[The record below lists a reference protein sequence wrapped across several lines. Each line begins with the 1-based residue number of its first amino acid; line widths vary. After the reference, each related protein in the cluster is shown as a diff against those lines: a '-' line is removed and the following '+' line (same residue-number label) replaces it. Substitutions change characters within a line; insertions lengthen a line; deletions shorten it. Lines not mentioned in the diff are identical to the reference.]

1 MLILFMADLL
11 NLITLWL
18 FKMNKKQLERG
29 VRVEMEHAQTI
40 KKFMKKGVSVKL
52 VAKHI
57 AKDHLEES
65 PNYYTNLA
73 QVEGKFKRAKANCKE
88 YNKTHNKTR

>member
-1 MLILFMADLL
+1 
-11 NLITLWL
+11 
-18 FKMNKKQLERG
+18 MNKRQLAKG
-29 VRVEMEHAQTI
+29 TKVEMEHAETI

-65 PNYYTNLA
+65 PDYYTQLA
-73 QVEGKFKRAKANCKE
+73 KIEGKFEKAKK
-88 YNKTHNKTR
+88 YSKKYK

>member
-1 MLILFMADLL
+1 
-11 NLITLWL
+11 
-18 FKMNKKQLERG
+18 MNKKQLERG
-29 VRVEMEHAQTI
+29 TRVEMEHAQTI

-65 PNYYTNLA
+65 PNYYTQLA
-73 QVEGKFKRAKANCKE
+73 KI
-88 YNKTHNKTR
+88 

>member
-1 MLILFMADLL
+1 
-11 NLITLWL
+11 
-18 FKMNKKQLERG
+18 MNKRQLAKG
-29 VRVEMEHAQTI
+29 TKVEMEHAETI

-65 PNYYTNLA
+65 PDYYTQLDKI
-73 QVEGKFKRAKANCKE
+73 EGKFKKAKANNKK
-88 YNKTHNKTR
+88 YNKK

>member
-1 MLILFMADLL
+1 
-11 NLITLWL
+11 
-18 FKMNKKQLERG
+18 MNKKQLERG
-29 VRVEMEHAQTI
+29 IRVEMEHAQTI

-65 PNYYTNLA
+65 PNYYTQLA
-73 QVEGKFKRAKANCKE
+73 KIEGKFKKAKANCKQ
-88 YNKTHNKTR
+88 YGGNTK

>member
-1 MLILFMADLL
+1 
-11 NLITLWL
+11 
-18 FKMNKKQLERG
+18 MNKKQLERG
-29 VRVEMEHAQTI
+29 TRVEMEHAQTI

-65 PNYYTNLA
+65 PNYYTQLA
-73 QVEGKFKRAKANCKE
+73 KIEGKFKKAKANCKQ
-88 YNKTHNKTR
+88 YGGNTK

>member
-29 VRVEMEHAQTI
+29 IRVEMEHAQTI
-40 KKFMKKGVSVKL
+40 KKFMKKGVSVKV

-65 PNYYTNLA
+65 PNYYTQLSK
-73 QVEGKFKRAKANCKE
+73 VEGNFKRAKANCKE
-88 YNKTHNKTR
+88 YNKKNTKK